1 MERYREIFRE
11 RRQVKG
17 WSQYRM
23 ARELGVTQSTVN
35 AIETGRRSPSIEV
48 FFQICKLLDIKV
60 YLDKEKI
67 Q

>member
-11 RRQVKG
+11 RRQAKG

-23 ARELGVTQSTVN
+23 ARELGTTQSMVN
-35 AIETGRRSPSIEV
+35 AVETARRSPSIEM
-48 FFQICKLLDIKV
+48 FFRMCAILDIKV